1 MEGFAMH
8 RHHHKLE
15 VLLGDLECR
24 YGIDHPISRDIRA
37 ALPKVFE
44 PHSGASNAIPLGKKS
59 NAPTRLKKDSTT
71 PA

>member
-1 MEGFAMH
+1 ML

-24 YGIDHPISRDIRA
+24 YGMDHPISLDIRG
-37 ALPKVFE
+37 ALHKVFQ
-44 PHSGASNAIPLGKKS
+44 PHSGASNAVPLGQKS
-59 NAPTRLKKDSTT
+59 NAPTRFKRDSTT